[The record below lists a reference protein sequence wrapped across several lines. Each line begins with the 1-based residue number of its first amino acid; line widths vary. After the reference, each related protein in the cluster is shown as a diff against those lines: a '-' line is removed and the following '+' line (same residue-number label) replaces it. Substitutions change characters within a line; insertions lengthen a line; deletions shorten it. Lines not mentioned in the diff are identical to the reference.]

1 MNINYIDEELNL
13 KYDIYDICIKISKD
27 YNNINIKCFPKYFIG
42 EIYEYI
48 MSINEFNNNIKIFNE
63 KEKFVLKNYFDIFNQ
78 LFEEKKVIIEYD
90 PKLYSMKLIFKL
102 DNNKIVSFNLN
113 KKFNYDISKINF
125 KSIPDFI
132 YKETLFN
139 KNFGSG
145 FNSLFDVYINYIDSK
160 SYFIT
165 SNYEN
170 CDINVISL
178 ENNILIKE
186 LKGHKHEILSIRYF
200 LNEITK
206 EEYIISSDIDK
217 KVIVWNIHENFN
229 IEFNLYIDY
238 SQFCNINSCI
248 ITNIQQLNYVII
260 SCYNNSSNYEQKN
273 PKKDYTRMYS
283 LMNKDFI
290 KEIYNTEANSTR
302 YMLSWYNESDENT
315 YIIELCDYKITINNL
330 LKKQNYSIFKSEFN
344 NKEEFLTGFI
354 YKKEETD
361 YLITGSWN
369 GFVRIWD
376 LDEKSQINY
385 IQTDD
390 LQLYNII
397 PWSDKCAIIAY
408 KFLNKIKIIDFKYLE
423 IVSEIESNNL
433 DEIKTIKKIIHPL
446 YGESLIT
453 CSEKGIINLF
463 ILN

>member
-1 MNINYIDEELNL
+1 M
-13 KYDIYDICIKISKD
+13 
-27 YNNINIKCFPKYFIG
+27 
-42 EIYEYI
+42 
-48 MSINEFNNNIKIFNE
+48 
-63 KEKFVLKNYFDIFNQ
+63 
-78 LFEEKKVIIEYD
+78 
-90 PKLYSMKLIFKL
+90 
-102 DNNKIVSFNLN
+102 
-113 KKFNYDISKINF
+113 
-125 KSIPDFI
+125 
-132 YKETLFN
+132 
-139 KNFGSG
+139 
-145 FNSLFDVYINYIDSK
+145 
-160 SYFIT
+160 
-165 SNYEN
+165 
-170 CDINVISL
+170 
-178 ENNILIKE
+178 
-186 LKGHKHEILSIRYF
+186 
-200 LNEITK
+200 
-206 EEYIISSDIDK
+206 
-217 KVIVWNIHENFN
+217 WNIHENFN

-248 ITNIQQLNYVII
+248 LTNIQQLNYVII

-290 KEIYNTEANSTR
+290 KEIYNTETNSTR

-423 IVSEIESNNL
+423 IVS
-433 DEIKTIKKIIHPL
+433 
-446 YGESLIT
+446 
-453 CSEKGIINLF
+453 
-463 ILN
+463 